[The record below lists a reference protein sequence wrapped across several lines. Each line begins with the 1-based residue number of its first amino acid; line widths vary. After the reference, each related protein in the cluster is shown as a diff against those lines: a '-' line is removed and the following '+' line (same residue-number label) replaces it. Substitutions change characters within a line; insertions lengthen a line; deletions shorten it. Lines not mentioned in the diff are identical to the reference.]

1 MRSVTI
7 VIPVYNEAQSIQE
20 NLKEILKY
28 ARETED
34 ISARILVVND
44 GSADNTAELVYE
56 LSVSEKEI
64 DILSLNRNF
73 GKEAA
78 IKAGLDHASGDA
90 VIVMDSDL
98 QHPPRLLPQMIELWK
113 QGADVVECSKTGCEN
128 KTFIQAVLRNFFFI
142 VFELPTGL
150 TIRDQSDFKLLDR
163 KVVAEYCRLPEHT
176 RFFRG
181 LIRWMGYSSAQIYFD
196 VPERSGGN
204 SSWSLLRLARYA
216 VSAIVSFTSFP
227 LHIISGCGLLTFLLS
242 MVFGSKALLDKLSG
256 NAVDGFTTVILLILF
271 IGSALMFSI
280 GLIGIYIAQIY
291 DEVKSRPPYIVSR
304 KGTFTDT
311 VSHENACTERK
322 EDKMP

>member
-7 VIPVYNEAQSIQE
+7 VIPVYNEALSIQE

-98 QHPPRLLPQMIELWK
+98 QHPPSA
-113 QGADVVECSKTGCEN
+113 ADDRALETG
-128 KTFIQAVLRNFFFI
+128 R
-142 VFELPTGL
+142 
-150 TIRDQSDFKLLDR
+150 R
-163 KVVAEYCRLPEHT
+163 CR
-176 RFFRG
+176 R
-181 LIRWMGYSSAQIYFD
+181 MQ
-196 VPERSGGN
+196 
-204 SSWSLLRLARYA
+204 
-216 VSAIVSFTSFP
+216 
-227 LHIISGCGLLTFLLS
+227 
-242 MVFGSKALLDKLSG
+242 
-256 NAVDGFTTVILLILF
+256 
-271 IGSALMFSI
+271 
-280 GLIGIYIAQIY
+280 
-291 DEVKSRPPYIVSR
+291 
-304 KGTFTDT
+304 
-311 VSHENACTERK
+311 
-322 EDKMP
+322 